1 MIAERII
8 QGSGYVAKI
17 ETHSFVDGEGVR
29 CSLYV
34 SGCPFRCSG
43 CYNVAA
49 QHFRYGE
56 PLTDA
61 LVAEV
66 IAACEPDYIA
76 GLSILGGEPFCNLAV
91 TMPLIHA
98 FRERFGETKDIW
110 VWTGYQLEYLMQ
122 LHDERLKML
131 EQIDV
136 LVDGMF
142 IQKLYRPNLAYRGS
156 LNQRVIHV
164 PTYIATQSVARAIY
178 VE

>member
-1 MIAERII
+1 MTTAQVIRGA
-8 QGSGYVAKI
+8 GYVAKI

-34 SGCPFRCSG
+34 SGCPFRCPG

-56 PLTDA
+56 PFSDA
-61 LVAEV
+61 MIDEV
-66 IAACEPDYIA
+66 ITACEPSYIS

-91 TMPLIHA
+91 VIPLIRA
-98 FRERFGETKDIW
+98 FRQHFGRTKDIW
-110 VWTGYQLEYLMQ
+110 VWTGYQLEYLWRQ
-122 LHDERLKML
+122 TDERKTVL
-131 EQIDV
+131 QDIDM

-142 IQKLYRPNLAYRGS
+142 VQKLYRPNLAYRGS
-156 LNQRVIHV
+156 LNQRVIHM
-164 PTYIATQSVARAIY
+164 PTYMRTHSVAQAIY

>member
-1 MIAERII
+1 MKDARLT
-8 QGSGYVAKI
+8 QGAGYVAKI

-34 SGCPFRCSG
+34 SGCPFRCPG

-56 PLTDA
+56 PFTDD
-61 LVAEV
+61 VIAEV
-66 IAACEPDYIA
+66 IGACEPSYIS

-91 TMPLIHA
+91 IAPLIRA
-98 FRERFGETKDIW
+98 FRERFGHTKNIW
-110 VWTGYQLEYLMQ
+110 VWTGYQLEYLWRQ
-122 LHDERLKML
+122 HDERTALL
-131 EQIDV
+131 QQIDM

-142 IQKLYRPNLAYRGS
+142 IQTLYRPNLAYRGS
-156 LNQRVIHV
+156 LNQRVIHL
-164 PTYIATQSVARAIY
+164 PTYIKTQSVAQAIY

>member
-1 MIAERII
+1 MKGAPLI
-8 QGSGYVAKI
+8 QGSGYIAKI

-34 SGCPFRCSG
+34 SGCPFRCPG

-56 PLTDA
+56 PFTDPIID
-61 LVAEV
+61 EV
-66 IAACEPDYIA
+66 ISACEPSYIS

-91 TMPLIHA
+91 IVPLIRA
-98 FRERFGETKDIW
+98 FRHHFGHTKDIW
-110 VWTGYQLEYLMQ
+110 VWTGYQLEYLWCQ
-122 LHDERLKML
+122 DDERKTIL
-131 EQIDV
+131 QNIDV

-142 IQKLYRPNLAYRGS
+142 IQHLYRPNLAYRGS
-156 LNQRVIHV
+156 LNQRVIHM
-164 PTYIATQSVARAIY
+164 PTFRETFSVGRAIY